1 MIRPT
6 KYLDLNTCVLH
17 IAAIVLSELQLS
29 RAIPLDELDAIVRSR
44 AGDAARFNFLPA
56 LSFLFL
62 VGKLDYDDNAD
73 AVLFFDE
80 GQEDSL

>member
-6 KYLDLNTCVLH
+6 KYLDLNTCVLRT
-17 IAAIVLSELQLS
+17 AAVMLSELQQS
-29 RAIPLDELDAIVRSR
+29 QAILLNELDMIVRSR
-44 AGDAARFNFLPA
+44 IGETARFNFLPA

-73 AVLFFDE
+73 ALFSLDDRRE
-80 GQEDSL
+80 GGK

>member
-6 KYLDLNTCVLH
+6 KYLDLNTCIVR

-29 RAIPLDELDAIVRSR
+29 HMIPLSELATIVRSR
-44 AGDAARFNFLPA
+44 AGDGARFNFLPA

-62 VGKLDYDDNAD
+62 VGKLDYDDNSD
-73 AVLFFDE
+73 TILFLDKKR
-80 GQEDSL
+80 